1 MPEKLVFLPFSHLV
15 VCFDSLIL
23 ARLIAQEDLFLRFFF
38 FFFGQTFC
46 NSGAEPIYASRFFLS
61 QHLTVPFSLLSGP
74 NQNHCPALPGLWA
87 APLCYQAL
95 AVC

>member
-38 FFFGQTFC
+38 FFLDRPSVILVL
-46 NSGAEPIYASRFFLS
+46 NLSMPHASSFLN
-61 QHLTVPFSLLSGP
+61 T
-74 NQNHCPALPGLWA
+74 
-87 APLCYQAL
+87 
-95 AVC
+95 

>member
-23 ARLIAQEDLFLRFFF
+23 ARLIAQEDLFLRIFF

-46 NSGAEPIYASRFFLS
+46 NSGAEPMPHASSFLN
-61 QHLTVPFSLLSGP
+61 T
-74 NQNHCPALPGLWA
+74 
-87 APLCYQAL
+87 
-95 AVC
+95 